1 MKVTSAQASKMLKKL
16 QIEYND
22 LLRLEDKTSTFLA
35 AVGED
40 VESVRPAYSYEET
53 REKATKLASD
63 IRKIK
68 HAINIFNTVTVLPGF
83 NMTIDEALVFIP
95 QLTAKIGRLNGMK
108 SVLPKER
115 QEIYGRSSTN
125 LIDYKYA
132 NYDIAKA
139 ESDFYQANDT
149 LARVQLALDSV
160 NNSELFEIDI

>member
-68 HAINIFNTVTVLPGF
+68 HAINVL
-83 NMTIDEALVFIP
+83 
-95 QLTAKIGRLNGMK
+95 Q
-108 SVLPKER
+108 S
-115 QEIYGRSSTN
+115 
-125 LIDYKYA
+125 
-132 NYDIAKA
+132 
-139 ESDFYQANDT
+139 
-149 LARVQLALDSV
+149 
-160 NNSELFEIDI
+160 